1 MSRHRWLSIAL
12 ITAAVLCAGRL
23 PCAFAV
29 INLGVVP
36 TPHDFEPQDGSFTVD
51 ASTPLVLSPQAT
63 EGERFAAERLRDA
76 LRELF
81 NLPLAI
87 QTDVESAASAKSIV
101 IGKPDAFPEVASR
114 MKKYGLTL
122 SEKMRKEGYVLGVG
136 NDGVVIGALSDAGV
150 LYGTMTLRQ
159 MIQAREAAA
168 PLPGVKIHDWPYLGM
183 RGIQDEISYGQVS
196 TMENFKDIIRFL
208 ALYKMNTMF
217 IYIEDMFQF
226 KKYPT
231 IGVGRGALSKEQVD
245 ELEAFA
251 KPYNVE
257 IIPIFEMLGN
267 QGALLMLDEV
277 RPFAEYPG
285 AHSFA
290 TDDAAFEFLTN
301 CFNELTDA
309 FDSHYFHPGL
319 DESWDLGYGKTE
331 EAVKR
336 DGRGPVH
343 AAHYRRLNELLK
355 SRGKTMIMYA
365 DIILTRPEILK
376 LIPKDIIL
384 MDWQYDPAQHYPT
397 LDKLAKYDFPLMV
410 MPGMNNWD
418 HFFPAMSSA
427 MIDIRNFTL
436 DAIRHEAIGSFTS
449 TWGDSG
455 SKNLRELCYSG
466 YAYGAQVMW
475 SPGTTDVGDFSHR
488 FFTLHNGPGTSPLF
502 ESIYAHLEKWPWADP
517 IPDFFRHPFLPR
529 KNDKPHAERE
539 LYQAGE
545 DARVAEE
552 LVEVVRPLVK
562 RRKGDL
568 DYLTYCARTHQ
579 LYVRGQRLVRDLQ
592 SFDPKG
598 RSPQEVKLN
607 QSRFIDE
614 IQYVSQ
620 HTAALRD
627 AFRDLWLRTNLAANL
642 QYGIEDYDRLIKVWN
657 DAEKRV
663 ASGVFAYDPRP
674 ASQWIYH
681 PAGFDEKQKRQV
693 QHAYFRRSFEVDPA
707 ELSRAGIQLY
717 GDTHINIYVNGTHVG
732 EQFARRNF
740 SAPVNPQLVKL
751 YDIVPYLKSGRNVI
765 AVDAHNYGTENK
777 HLDPGGPVRCGGF
790 HFYGEAVSKSGEMA
804 TIVSDASWKVSDQP
818 ADGWTKPEFSDES
831 WLNAKPDP
839 KPTIWVTVPDFTE
852 NFRGFSDVR

>member
-1 MSRHRWLSIAL
+1 MSRYRWLSIAL
-12 ITAAVLCAGRL
+12 ITAAVISCGRL

-36 TPHDFEPQDGSFTVD
+36 TPRDVEPQDGSFTVD

-63 EGERFAAERLRDA
+63 EGERFAAERLRDS

-87 QTDVESAASAKSIV
+87 QSDAESAASAKSIV

-159 MIQAREAAA
+159 MIQAREAAM

-217 IYIEDMFQF
+217 VYIEDMFQF

-251 KPYNVE
+251 KPYNVQ

-290 TDDAAFEFLTN
+290 TNDAAFEFLTN
-301 CFNELTDA
+301 CFEELIEA
-309 FDSHYFHPGL
+309 FDSKYFHAGL

-355 SRGKTMIMYA
+355 GRGKTMIMYA

-384 MDWQYDPAQHYPT
+384 MDWQYDPAEHYPT
-397 LDKLAKYDFPLMV
+397 LDTLAKYDFPLMV
-410 MPGMNNWD
+410 
-418 HFFPAMSSA
+418 
-427 MIDIRNFTL
+427 
-436 DAIRHEAIGSFTS
+436 
-449 TWGDSG
+449 
-455 SKNLRELCYSG
+455 
-466 YAYGAQVMW
+466 
-475 SPGTTDVGDFSHR
+475 
-488 FFTLHNGPGTSPLF
+488 
-502 ESIYAHLEKWPWADP
+502 
-517 IPDFFRHPFLPR
+517 
-529 KNDKPHAERE
+529 
-539 LYQAGE
+539 
-545 DARVAEE
+545 
-552 LVEVVRPLVK
+552 
-562 RRKGDL
+562 
-568 DYLTYCARTHQ
+568 
-579 LYVRGQRLVRDLQ
+579 
-592 SFDPKG
+592 
-598 RSPQEVKLN
+598 
-607 QSRFIDE
+607 
-614 IQYVSQ
+614 
-620 HTAALRD
+620 
-627 AFRDLWLRTNLAANL
+627 
-642 QYGIEDYDRLIKVWN
+642 
-657 DAEKRV
+657 
-663 ASGVFAYDPRP
+663 
-674 ASQWIYH
+674 
-681 PAGFDEKQKRQV
+681 
-693 QHAYFRRSFEVDPA
+693 
-707 ELSRAGIQLY
+707 
-717 GDTHINIYVNGTHVG
+717 
-732 EQFARRNF
+732 
-740 SAPVNPQLVKL
+740 
-751 YDIVPYLKSGRNVI
+751 
-765 AVDAHNYGTENK
+765 
-777 HLDPGGPVRCGGF
+777 
-790 HFYGEAVSKSGEMA
+790 
-804 TIVSDASWKVSDQP
+804 
-818 ADGWTKPEFSDES
+818 
-831 WLNAKPDP
+831 
-839 KPTIWVTVPDFTE
+839 
-852 NFRGFSDVR
+852 